1 LKWIV
6 RLEEGGQMFFRYVLA
21 WIPMPFIGIINGIIR
36 QYGYKNFVS
45 ELTAHQIST
54 ATGIVLFG
62 LYVWF
67 VMLKW
72 KIQSAGQA
80 LVIGL
85 IWLCFTVAF
94 EFLFGHFVMKNP
106 WSVLLRD
113 YNILEGRLWVL
124 VLVFIT
130 LAPLIFY
137 KLRSK

>member
-1 LKWIV
+1 
-6 RLEEGGQMFFRYVLA
+6 MFWRYILA
-21 WIPMPFIGIINGIIR
+21 WIAMPFIGIINGMIR
-36 QYGYKNFVS
+36 QYGYSHFVG
-45 ELTAHQIST
+45 EQTAHQIST
-54 ATGIVLFG
+54 VTGIILFG

-67 VMLKW
+67 VTLKW

-80 LVIGL
+80 LMIGM
-85 IWLCFTVAF
+85 IWLCLTVAF
-94 EFLFGHFVMKNP
+94 EFLFGHFVMNNP

-137 KLRSK
+137 QLRSK

>member
-1 LKWIV
+1 MMLW
-6 RLEEGGQMFFRYVLA
+6 RYVLA

-36 QYGYKNFVS
+36 QYGYKNLVG
-45 ELTAHQIST
+45 EQTAHQIST
-54 ATGIVLFG
+54 FTGIILFG

-67 VMLKW
+67 LTLKW
-72 KIQSAGQA
+72 NIESAGQA

-85 IWLCFTVAF
+85 IWLGLTVSF

-106 WSVLLRD
+106 WDTLFHD
-113 YNILEGRLWVL
+113 YNILEGRLWAL

-137 KLRSK
+137 KLRSG